1 MRDGRSESGSRNHKA
16 NSASTIG
23 LLELLCDVVKAA

>member
-16 NSASTIG
+16 NSGRTIA
-23 LLELLCDVVKAA
+23 LLKVLCNIVKAA